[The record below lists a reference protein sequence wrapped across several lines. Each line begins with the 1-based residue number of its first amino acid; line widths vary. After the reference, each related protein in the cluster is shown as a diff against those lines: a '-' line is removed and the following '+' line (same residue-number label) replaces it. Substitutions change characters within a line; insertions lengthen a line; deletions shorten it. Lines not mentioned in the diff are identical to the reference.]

1 MTLAIFKPD
10 HAPLSPC
17 RAFAQGDGSGTWT
30 FFKIGKRGGKLYR
43 NAAGTIV
50 YESNLPEGATKVER
64 ELTPDEQAKQTHI
77 ERKERRK
84 ATRAKREAEQSTS
97 TPNKRDAL
105 PLSPQEK
112 TLANKKLAK
121 LKKMGANAARQ
132 IAYTTKGVI
141 EAKKQ
146 AFVDAYKAIS
156 EKDQGTSYQRV
167 KKAGVAL
174 TKVALASY
182 RLHAKRY
189 GVPTA
194 VAIEGAKA
202 LLNVFVS
209 APVLFIPGAG
219 QVLRSN
225 ITGPA
230 VDYASRKLIK
240 QGIRFR
246 QWLRGRRKQQ
256 PKPHSQATP
265 GTQFVEVLDFD
276 HLVRIVRTSLHV
288 DAIKARVRVPR
299 VTIEQVARSLESLLD
314 SIVPDEQ
321 AQRKAA

>member
-10 HAPLSPC
+10 HDPLSPC
-17 RAFAQGDGSGTWT
+17 RAFTQGDGPGSWT

-43 NAAGTIV
+43 NAAGATV

-64 ELTPDEQAKQTHI
+64 DLTPDEQAKQANI
-77 ERKERRK
+77 GRKERRK

-112 TLANKKLAK
+112 TRANKKLSR

-141 EAKKQ
+141 EAKKR

-156 EKDQGTSYQRV
+156 EKDQGTKFQRA
-167 KKAGVAL
+167 KKAGIAL

-202 LLNVFVS
+202 LLNIAL
-209 APVLFIPGAG
+209 APVVYFPGIG
-219 QVLRSN
+219 RVVRSN
-225 ITGPA
+225 ITGPV
-230 VDYASRKLIK
+230 VDYASRKLAKKVIH
-240 QGIRFR
+240 FR
-246 QWLRGRRKQQ
+246 QLLRGRWKQQ

-276 HLVRIVRTSLHV
+276 HLTRIIRTSLHV

-299 VTIEQVARSLESLLD
+299 VSIEQVARTLESLLG